1 MTTKKKNKWIQIIM
15 LTTAL
20 ICEKVNII
28 MTVPTKLTIKT
39 TVQRRKKK
47 SHGDRNDYT
56 TTTIMTTKIKV

>member
-39 TVQRRKKK
+39 TVQRKKK
-47 SHGDRNDYT
+47 CHGDRNDYT

>member
-39 TVQRRKKK
+39 TVQRRKK
-47 SHGDRNDYT
+47 
-56 TTTIMTTKIKV
+56 MPW